1 MRIRSL
7 PGAVTSRSKSGAS
20 TTSKAAA
27 HSTSTRSSILI
38 VLLCALVFLP
48 WTAIGQNP
56 RGTLRGV
63 VEDSSGARVASAKIS
78 VNAAGFSARKTTS
91 DPHGEFRIEDL
102 QPVLYQIQVA
112 APGFADARAEVKINI
127 SSVAAVTVRL
137 KPATVEQNITVEGQ
151 GSSITTQPIDT
162 SSTVQQA
169 IITAQDLETVPL
181 AHRSFANIAY
191 MAPGTELVEPSDPT
205 KARITAVSFGGSSGL
220 NVDLSVDGG
229 DNNDDYIGGFLQNY
243 SPDAMQEF
251 TVRTAQFDSDTS
263 RTNGGS
269 VVISTKQGT
278 NEWHGGAGVYYRNQN
293 LNARNDLDNPS
304 PNPKQ
309 PFSRENYD
317 GEAGGPLIKDKLWF
331 FTSLEYINENASV
344 GYSTL
349 SLGEFNALAQLAAAG
364 EIPGVPSISVPSS
377 VNTPFHDTL
386 FSSRADFA
394 PSERSHWFLRGAF
407 DLNQTDNDLV
417 HEGALPSTGFK
428 TTSHYYSL
436 LASNQFTFMP
446 DWVGSFVFQA
456 SSFHH
461 VKARNST
468 LGFALAFPF
477 SSTTIT
483 TSGFETFGDN
493 QFVTPITAFP
503 INRDQQKYQFR
514 YDVVHSG
521 GSHAPKFG
529 INFIHEPV
537 LSGRLS
543 DNTERLIQFKG
554 LNPSD
559 LLGSGQSLAPFFTC
573 DPTLVP
579 PAINACPVDSSGNP
593 LANITDT
600 TAGGGRFAQNV
611 QRLGFYAQDS
621 WRIRRH
627 VIVNYGLRYDTTF
640 GLFNSNGADQ
650 RANPAVLA
658 VAAGNLA
665 LPKGVP
671 HDYRKAFAPRLGIAY
686 SPGADGDTV
695 IRAGAGLYFN
705 DLAQNGWVDAFREVV
720 PGTTTPLAS
729 GQGAMIDPNYHSPY
743 AIQATAGVE
752 HAWRKTWRMIV
763 QYQHQ
768 QGVHQYR
775 RYEYTAQ
782 DPILAPNGTLPPTAP
797 NISVFR
803 TDNRSRYDGLSLVLN
818 HSFSKRLDMTA
829 HYTLAKATTWG
840 ATVGELFDYV
850 NGVSNVNNPFGPG
863 DHGPSGEDVR
873 HRFVFVAT
881 GHLPWQFEV
890 STLSQF
896 ESARPYTL
904 TTATDI
910 NGDGARN
917 DRAVING
924 QHTTLDQFRGTPFAQ
939 VDLRVARNFKLGERM
954 SLKAFVEFFNLF
966 NRTNPGNNYIGDIG
980 ALPVPAGEV
989 AAGNVTHFCLNAD
1002 CSSVRP
1008 ITLSDVRQAA
1018 GALGDFFGPGT
1029 TVGMPFAAQVG
1040 IRFSF

>member
-1 MRIRSL
+1 
-7 PGAVTSRSKSGAS
+7 
-20 TTSKAAA
+20 
-27 HSTSTRSSILI
+27 
-38 VLLCALVFLP
+38 LLSALVFLP
-48 WTAIGQNP
+48 WAAIAQNP

-63 VEDSSGARVASAKIS
+63 VEDSTGARVASAKIS
-78 VNAAGFSARKTTS
+78 LNTTGFSARETTS
-91 DPHGEFRIEDL
+91 DQSGEFRIEDL
-102 QPVLYQIQVA
+102 QPGLYHIQAA
-112 APGFADARAEVKINI
+112 APGFADARAEVKITI

-137 KPATVEQNITVEGQ
+137 KPATVQQNITVEGQ

-169 IITAQDLETVPL
+169 IVTAQDLETVPL

-191 MAPGTELVEPSDPT
+191 MAPGTEPVEPSDPT

-269 VVISTKQGT
+269 VIISTKQGT
-278 NEWHGGAGVYYRNQN
+278 NDWHGGAGVYYRNQN

-309 PFSRENYD
+309 PFSRENFD
-317 GEAGGPLIKDKLWF
+317 GEVGGPLIKDKLWF
-331 FTSLEYINENASV
+331 FTSLEYINEDASV

-349 SLGEFNALAQLAAAG
+349 SLGEFNALAQLATAG

-377 VNTPFHDTL
+377 VSTPFHDTL

-456 SSFHH
+456 SNFHH
-461 VKARNST
+461 VKQRNST

-477 SSTTIT
+477 SSTTLT

-514 YDVVHSG
+514 YDVVHSA

-543 DNTERLIQFKG
+543 DNAERLIQFTG

-559 LLGSGQSLAPFFTC
+559 LLSSGQSLAPFFTC

-600 TAGGGRFAQNV
+600 PAGGGRFAQNV

-658 VAAGNLA
+658 VAAENLA

-695 IRAGAGLYFN
+695 IRAGAGFYFN
-705 DLAQNGWVDAFREVV
+705 DLAQNGWVDAFREVI
-720 PGTTTPLAS
+720 PGTTAPLTS
-729 GQGAMIDPNYHSPY
+729 GQGAIIDPNYHSPY

-752 HAWRKTWRMIV
+752 RAWRKTWRMIV

-782 DPILAPNGTLPPTAP
+782 NPILAPNGTLPPTAP

-818 HSFSKRLDMTA
+818 QSFSKRLDMTA

-850 NGVSNVNNPFGPG
+850 NGVSNVNKPFGPG

-873 HRFVFVAT
+873 HRFVFVAV
-881 GHLPWQFEV
+881 GHLPWQLEV

-924 QHTTLDQFRGTPFAQ
+924 QQATLDQFRGTPFAQ

-954 SLKAFVEFFNLF
+954 SLKGFVEFFNLF

-980 ALPVPAGEV
+980 ALPVPASEV

-1002 CSSVRP
+1002 CSAVRP
-1008 ITLSDVRQAA
+1008 ITLSDVRQPA

-1040 IRFSF
+1040 VRFSF